1 MKLSAKTCTVGFLQ
15 LRPKDYVVRMSMT
28 AFAGSEGSFADFSYS
43 IEIKTVNH
51 RFLEVQVKL
60 PEGMRSIENI
70 IRQKFQQALYRGKVD
85 IWIGVKRLQTGREV
99 SLNPAIVKRW
109 LLAFSDSDVMQSLG
123 KPDWQTMLNLPGVL
137 VESAVDQ
144 EGLNQAVLE
153 SLDTAIANLL
163 EMREREGEQIKQVLL
178 EQLEQIEKQMQAID
192 TAVPQI
198 ERQRREQLQEKIAAL
213 QIEINQDRFE
223 QEIVFMM
230 NKSDIRE
237 EIDRIRFHIQ
247 EARQSLNEQ
256 SAIGRKMDFLM
267 QEFNREANT
276 LSAKAGD
283 NLLSKAAVDLKV
295 IIEQMREQVQ
305 NLE

>member
-1 MKLSAKTCTVGFLQ
+1 
-15 LRPKDYVVRMSMT
+15 MT

-85 IWIGVKRLQTGREV
+85 IWIGVKRLQAGREV
-99 SLNPAIVKRW
+99 SLNPTIMKRW
-109 LLAFSDSDVMQSLG
+109 LLAFSDSGVMQSLG

-144 EGLNQAVLE
+144 EELNQAILE

-178 EQLEQIEKQMQAID
+178 EQLEQIEQQMQTID
-192 TAVPQI
+192 AAVPQI

-213 QIEINQDRFE
+213 QMEINQDRLE
-223 QEIVFMM
+223 QEIVFML

>member
-1 MKLSAKTCTVGFLQ
+1 MKLPAKTCTVGFLQ

-99 SLNPAIVKRW
+99 SLNPSIMKRW
-109 LLAFSDSDVMQSLG
+109 LLAFSDSGVMQSLG

-144 EGLNQAVLE
+144 EELNQAILE

-178 EQLEQIEKQMQAID
+178 EQLEQIEQQMQTID
-192 TAVPQI
+192 AAVPQI

-213 QIEINQDRFE
+213 QMEINQDRLE
-223 QEIVFMM
+223 QEIVFML

>member
-1 MKLSAKTCTVGFLQ
+1 
-15 LRPKDYVVRMSMT
+15 MT

-85 IWIGVKRLQTGREV
+85 IWIGVKRLQAGREV
-99 SLNPAIVKRW
+99 SLNPSIMKRW
-109 LLAFSDSDVMQSLG
+109 LLAFSDSGVMQSLG

-144 EGLNQAVLE
+144 EELNQAILE

-163 EMREREGEQIKQVLL
+163 EMRQREGEQIKQVLL
-178 EQLEQIEKQMQAID
+178 EQLEQIEQQMQTID
-192 TAVPQI
+192 AAVPQI

-213 QIEINQDRFE
+213 QMEINQDRLE
-223 QEIVFMM
+223 QEIVFML

>member
-1 MKLSAKTCTVGFLQ
+1 
-15 LRPKDYVVRMSMT
+15 MT

-85 IWIGVKRLQTGREV
+85 IWIGVKRLQAGREV
-99 SLNPAIVKRW
+99 SLNPAIMKRW
-109 LLAFSDSDVMQSLG
+109 LLAFSDSGVMQSLG

-144 EGLNQAVLE
+144 EELNQAILE

-178 EQLEQIEKQMQAID
+178 EQLEQIEQQMQTID
-192 TAVPQI
+192 AAVPQI

-213 QIEINQDRFE
+213 QMEINQDRLE
-223 QEIVFMM
+223 QEIVFML

-267 QEFNREANT
+267 KEFNREANT

>member
-1 MKLSAKTCTVGFLQ
+1 
-15 LRPKDYVVRMSMT
+15 MT

-60 PEGMRSIENI
+60 PEGMRNIENI

-85 IWIGVKRLQTGREV
+85 IWIGVKRLQAGREV
-99 SLNPAIVKRW
+99 SLNPAIMKRW
-109 LLAFSDSDVMQSLG
+109 LLAFSDSGVMQSLG

-144 EGLNQAVLE
+144 EELNQAILE

-178 EQLEQIEKQMQAID
+178 EQLEQIEQQMQTID
-192 TAVPQI
+192 AAVPQI

-213 QIEINQDRFE
+213 QMEINQDRLE
-223 QEIVFMM
+223 QEIVFML

>member
-1 MKLSAKTCTVGFLQ
+1 
-15 LRPKDYVVRMSMT
+15 MT

-85 IWIGVKRLQTGREV
+85 IWIGVKRLQAGREV
-99 SLNPAIVKRW
+99 SLNPAIMKRW
-109 LLAFSDSDVMQSLG
+109 LLAFSDSGVMQSLG

-144 EGLNQAVLE
+144 EELNQAILE

-178 EQLEQIEKQMQAID
+178 EQLEQIEQQMQTID
-192 TAVPQI
+192 AAVPQI

-213 QIEINQDRFE
+213 QMEINQDRLE
-223 QEIVFMM
+223 QEIVFML

-276 LSAKAGD
+276 LSAKVGD

>member
-1 MKLSAKTCTVGFLQ
+1 MKLPAKTCTVGFLQ
-15 LRPKDYVVRMSMT
+15 LRPKDDVVRMSMT

-85 IWIGVKRLQTGREV
+85 IWIGVKRLQAGREV
-99 SLNPAIVKRW
+99 SLNPAIMKRW
-109 LLAFSDSDVMQSLG
+109 LLAFSDSGVMQSLG

-213 QIEINQDRFE
+213 QIEINQERLE
-223 QEIVFMM
+223 QEIVFML

-237 EIDRIRFHIQ
+237 EIDRIRFHVQ

-276 LSAKAGD
+276 LSAKASD

>member
-1 MKLSAKTCTVGFLQ
+1 MKLPAKTCTVGFLQ

-85 IWIGVKRLQTGREV
+85 IWIGVKRLQAGREV
-99 SLNPAIVKRW
+99 SLNPAIMKRW
-109 LLAFSDSDVMQSLG
+109 LLAFSDSGVMQSLG

-144 EGLNQAVLE
+144 EELNQAILE

-178 EQLEQIEKQMQAID
+178 EQLEQIEQQMQTID
-192 TAVPQI
+192 AAVPQI

-213 QIEINQDRFE
+213 QMEINQDRLE
-223 QEIVFMM
+223 QEIVFML

>member
-1 MKLSAKTCTVGFLQ
+1 MKLPAKTCTVGFLQ

-85 IWIGVKRLQTGREV
+85 IWIGVKRLQAGREV
-99 SLNPAIVKRW
+99 SLNPAIMKRW
-109 LLAFSDSDVMQSLG
+109 LLAFSDSGVMQSLG

-178 EQLEQIEKQMQAID
+178 EQLEQIEQQMQTID
-192 TAVPQI
+192 AAVPQI

-213 QIEINQDRFE
+213 QMEINQDRLE
-223 QEIVFMM
+223 QEIVFML

>member
-1 MKLSAKTCTVGFLQ
+1 MKLPAKTCTVGFLQ

-85 IWIGVKRLQTGREV
+85 IWIGVKRLQAGREV
-99 SLNPAIVKRW
+99 SLNPSIMKRW
-109 LLAFSDSDVMQSLG
+109 LLAFSDSGVMQSLG

-178 EQLEQIEKQMQAID
+178 EQLEQIEQQMQTID
-192 TAVPQI
+192 AAVPQI

-213 QIEINQDRFE
+213 QMEINQDRLE
-223 QEIVFMM
+223 QEIVFML

>member
-1 MKLSAKTCTVGFLQ
+1 
-15 LRPKDYVVRMSMT
+15 MT

-85 IWIGVKRLQTGREV
+85 IWIGVKRLQAGREV
-99 SLNPAIVKRW
+99 SLNPSIMKRW
-109 LLAFSDSDVMQSLG
+109 LLAFSDSGVMQSLG

-144 EGLNQAVLE
+144 EELNQAILE

-178 EQLEQIEKQMQAID
+178 EQLEQIEQQMQTID
-192 TAVPQI
+192 AAVPQI

-213 QIEINQDRFE
+213 QMEINQDRLE
-223 QEIVFMM
+223 QEIVFML

>member
-1 MKLSAKTCTVGFLQ
+1 MKLPAKTCTVGFLQ

-85 IWIGVKRLQTGREV
+85 IWIGVKRLQAGREV
-99 SLNPAIVKRW
+99 SLNPSIMKRW
-109 LLAFSDSDVMQSLG
+109 LLAFSDSGVMQSLG

-144 EGLNQAVLE
+144 EELNQAILE

-178 EQLEQIEKQMQAID
+178 EQLEQVEQQMQTID
-192 TAVPQI
+192 AAVPQI

-213 QIEINQDRFE
+213 QMEINQDRLE
-223 QEIVFMM
+223 QEIVFML

>member
-1 MKLSAKTCTVGFLQ
+1 
-15 LRPKDYVVRMSMT
+15 MT

-85 IWIGVKRLQTGREV
+85 IWIGVKRLQAGREV
-99 SLNPAIVKRW
+99 SLNPAIMKRW
-109 LLAFSDSDVMQSLG
+109 LLAFSDSGVMQSLG

-213 QIEINQDRFE
+213 QMEINQDRLE
-223 QEIVFMM
+223 QEIVFML

>member
-1 MKLSAKTCTVGFLQ
+1 MKLPAKTCTVGFLQ
-15 LRPKDYVVRMSMT
+15 LRPKDYVVRTSMT

-70 IRQKFQQALYRGKVD
+70 IRQKFQQALYCGKVD
-85 IWIGVKRLQTGREV
+85 IWIGVKRLQAGREV
-99 SLNPAIVKRW
+99 SLNPAIMKRW
-109 LLAFSDSDVMQSLG
+109 LLAFSDSGVMQSLG

-178 EQLEQIEKQMQAID
+178 EQLEQIEQQMQTID
-192 TAVPQI
+192 AAVPQI

-213 QIEINQDRFE
+213 QMEINQDRLE
-223 QEIVFMM
+223 QEIVFML

-247 EARQSLNEQ
+247 EARKSLNEQ

>member
-1 MKLSAKTCTVGFLQ
+1 
-15 LRPKDYVVRMSMT
+15 MT

-60 PEGMRSIENI
+60 PEGMRNIENI

-85 IWIGVKRLQTGREV
+85 IWIGVKRLQAGREV
-99 SLNPAIVKRW
+99 SLNPAIMKRW
-109 LLAFSDSDVMQSLG
+109 LLAFSDSGVMQSLG

-144 EGLNQAVLE
+144 EELNQAILE

-178 EQLEQIEKQMQAID
+178 EQLEQIEQQMQTID
-192 TAVPQI
+192 AAVPQI

-213 QIEINQDRFE
+213 QVEINQDRLE
-223 QEIVFMM
+223 QEIVFML

>member
-1 MKLSAKTCTVGFLQ
+1 
-15 LRPKDYVVRMSMT
+15 MT

-85 IWIGVKRLQTGREV
+85 IWIGVKRLQAGREV
-99 SLNPAIVKRW
+99 SLNPAIMKRW
-109 LLAFSDSDVMQSLG
+109 LLAFSDSGVMQSLG

-144 EGLNQAVLE
+144 EELNQAILE

-178 EQLEQIEKQMQAID
+178 EQLEQIEQQMQTID
-192 TAVPQI
+192 AAVPQI

-213 QIEINQDRFE
+213 QMEINQDRLE
-223 QEIVFMM
+223 QEIVFML

>member
-1 MKLSAKTCTVGFLQ
+1 MKLPAKTCTVGFLQ

-85 IWIGVKRLQTGREV
+85 IWIGVKRLQAGREV
-99 SLNPAIVKRW
+99 SLNPAIMKRW
-109 LLAFSDSDVMQSLG
+109 LLAFSDSGVMQSLG

-178 EQLEQIEKQMQAID
+178 EQLEQIEQQMQTID
-192 TAVPQI
+192 AAVPQI

-213 QIEINQDRFE
+213 QMEINQDRLE
-223 QEIVFMM
+223 QEIVFML

-247 EARQSLNEQ
+247 EARKSLNEQ

>member
-1 MKLSAKTCTVGFLQ
+1 
-15 LRPKDYVVRMSMT
+15 MT

-60 PEGMRSIENI
+60 PEGMRNIENI

-85 IWIGVKRLQTGREV
+85 IWIGVKRLQAGREV
-99 SLNPAIVKRW
+99 SLNPSIMKRW
-109 LLAFSDSDVMQSLG
+109 LLAFSDSGVMQSLG

-144 EGLNQAVLE
+144 EELNQAILE

-178 EQLEQIEKQMQAID
+178 EQLEQIEQQMQTID
-192 TAVPQI
+192 AAVPQI

-213 QIEINQDRFE
+213 QMEINQDRLE
-223 QEIVFMM
+223 QEIVFML

>member
-1 MKLSAKTCTVGFLQ
+1 
-15 LRPKDYVVRMSMT
+15 MT

-99 SLNPAIVKRW
+99 SLNPSIMKRW
-109 LLAFSDSDVMQSLG
+109 LLAFSDSGVMQSLG

-144 EGLNQAVLE
+144 EELNQAILE

-178 EQLEQIEKQMQAID
+178 EQLEQIEQQMQTID
-192 TAVPQI
+192 AAVPQI

-213 QIEINQDRFE
+213 QMEINQDRLE
-223 QEIVFMM
+223 QEIVFML

>member
-1 MKLSAKTCTVGFLQ
+1 MKLPAKTCTVGFLQ

-85 IWIGVKRLQTGREV
+85 IWIGVKRLQAGREV
-99 SLNPAIVKRW
+99 SLNPTIMKRW
-109 LLAFSDSDVMQSLG
+109 LLAFSDSGVMQSLG

-144 EGLNQAVLE
+144 EELNQAILE

-178 EQLEQIEKQMQAID
+178 EQLEQIEQQMQTID
-192 TAVPQI
+192 AAVPQI

-213 QIEINQDRFE
+213 QMEINQDRLE
-223 QEIVFMM
+223 QEIVFML

>member
-1 MKLSAKTCTVGFLQ
+1 
-15 LRPKDYVVRMSMT
+15 MT

-51 RFLEVQVKL
+51 RFFEVQVKL

-85 IWIGVKRLQTGREV
+85 IWIGVKRLQAGREV
-99 SLNPAIVKRW
+99 GLNPAIMKRW
-109 LLAFSDSDVMQSLG
+109 LLAFSDSGVMQSLG

-178 EQLEQIEKQMQAID
+178 EQLEQIEQQMQTID
-192 TAVPQI
+192 AAVPQI
-198 ERQRREQLQEKIAAL
+198 ERQRREQLQEKIATL
-213 QIEINQDRFE
+213 QMEINQDRLE
-223 QEIVFMM
+223 QEIVFML

>member
-1 MKLSAKTCTVGFLQ
+1 
-15 LRPKDYVVRMSMT
+15 MT

-85 IWIGVKRLQTGREV
+85 IWIGVKRLQAGREV
-99 SLNPAIVKRW
+99 SLNPSIMKRW
-109 LLAFSDSDVMQSLG
+109 LLAFSDSGVMQSLG

-144 EGLNQAVLE
+144 EELNQAILE

-178 EQLEQIEKQMQAID
+178 EQLEQIEQQMQTID
-192 TAVPQI
+192 AAVPQI

-213 QIEINQDRFE
+213 QMEINQDRLE
-223 QEIVFMM
+223 QEIVFML

-247 EARQSLNEQ
+247 EARQSLSEQ

>member
-1 MKLSAKTCTVGFLQ
+1 MKLPAKTCTVGFLQ

-60 PEGMRSIENI
+60 PEGMRNIENI

-85 IWIGVKRLQTGREV
+85 IWIGVKRLQAGREV
-99 SLNPAIVKRW
+99 SLNPAIMKRW
-109 LLAFSDSDVMQSLG
+109 LLAFSDSGVMQSLG

-144 EGLNQAVLE
+144 EELNQAILE

-178 EQLEQIEKQMQAID
+178 EQLEQIEQQMQTID
-192 TAVPQI
+192 AAVPQI

-213 QIEINQDRFE
+213 QMEINQDRLE
-223 QEIVFMM
+223 QEIVFML

>member
-1 MKLSAKTCTVGFLQ
+1 MKLPAKTCTVGFLQ

-85 IWIGVKRLQTGREV
+85 IWIGVKRLQAGREV
-99 SLNPAIVKRW
+99 SLNPSIMKRW
-109 LLAFSDSDVMQSLG
+109 LLAFSDSGVMQSLG

-144 EGLNQAVLE
+144 EELNQAILE

-178 EQLEQIEKQMQAID
+178 EQLEQIEQQMQTID
-192 TAVPQI
+192 AAVPQI

-213 QIEINQDRFE
+213 QMEINQDRLE
-223 QEIVFMM
+223 QEIVFML

>member
-1 MKLSAKTCTVGFLQ
+1 
-15 LRPKDYVVRMSMT
+15 MT

-85 IWIGVKRLQTGREV
+85 IWIGVKRLQAGREV
-99 SLNPAIVKRW
+99 SLNPAIMKRW
-109 LLAFSDSDVMQSLG
+109 LLAFSDSGVMQSLG

-178 EQLEQIEKQMQAID
+178 EQLEQIEQQMQTID
-192 TAVPQI
+192 AAVPQI

-213 QIEINQDRFE
+213 QMEINQDRLE
-223 QEIVFMM
+223 QEIVFML

>member
-1 MKLSAKTCTVGFLQ
+1 
-15 LRPKDYVVRMSMT
+15 MT

-85 IWIGVKRLQTGREV
+85 IWIGVKRLQAGREV
-99 SLNPAIVKRW
+99 SLNPSIMKRW
-109 LLAFSDSDVMQSLG
+109 LLAFSDSGVMQSLG

-213 QIEINQDRFE
+213 QMEINQDRLE
-223 QEIVFMM
+223 QEIVFML

>member
-1 MKLSAKTCTVGFLQ
+1 
-15 LRPKDYVVRMSMT
+15 MT

-85 IWIGVKRLQTGREV
+85 IWIGVKRLQAGREV
-99 SLNPAIVKRW
+99 SLNPAIMKRW
-109 LLAFSDSDVMQSLG
+109 LLAFSDSGVMQSLG

-213 QIEINQDRFE
+213 QIEINQERLE
-223 QEIVFMM
+223 QEIVFML

-237 EIDRIRFHIQ
+237 EIDRIRFHVQ

-276 LSAKAGD
+276 LSAKASD

>member
-1 MKLSAKTCTVGFLQ
+1 MKLPAKTCTVGFLQ

-85 IWIGVKRLQTGREV
+85 IWIGVKRLQAGREV
-99 SLNPAIVKRW
+99 SLNPSIMKRW
-109 LLAFSDSDVMQSLG
+109 LLAFSDSGVMQSLG

-144 EGLNQAVLE
+144 EELNQAILE

-163 EMREREGEQIKQVLL
+163 EMRQREGEQIKQVLL
-178 EQLEQIEKQMQAID
+178 EQLEQIEQQMQTID
-192 TAVPQI
+192 AAVPQI

-213 QIEINQDRFE
+213 QMEINQDRLE
-223 QEIVFMM
+223 QEIVFML

>member
-1 MKLSAKTCTVGFLQ
+1 
-15 LRPKDYVVRMSMT
+15 MT

-85 IWIGVKRLQTGREV
+85 IWIGVKRLQAGREV
-99 SLNPAIVKRW
+99 SLNPAIMKRW
-109 LLAFSDSDVMQSLG
+109 LLAFSDSGVMQSLG

-178 EQLEQIEKQMQAID
+178 EQLEQIEQQMQTID
-192 TAVPQI
+192 AAVPQI

-213 QIEINQDRFE
+213 QMEINQDRLE
-223 QEIVFMM
+223 QEIVFML

-247 EARQSLNEQ
+247 EARKSLNEQ

>member
-1 MKLSAKTCTVGFLQ
+1 
-15 LRPKDYVVRMSMT
+15 MT

-85 IWIGVKRLQTGREV
+85 IWIGVKRLQAGREV
-99 SLNPAIVKRW
+99 SLNPAIMKRW
-109 LLAFSDSDVMQSLG
+109 LLAFSDSGVMQSLG

-144 EGLNQAVLE
+144 EELNQAILE

-178 EQLEQIEKQMQAID
+178 EQLEQVEQQMQTID
-192 TAVPQI
+192 AAVPQI

-213 QIEINQDRFE
+213 QMEINQDRLE
-223 QEIVFMM
+223 QEIVFML

>member
-1 MKLSAKTCTVGFLQ
+1 
-15 LRPKDYVVRMSMT
+15 MT

-85 IWIGVKRLQTGREV
+85 IWIGVKRLQAGREV
-99 SLNPAIVKRW
+99 SLNPSIMKRW
-109 LLAFSDSDVMQSLG
+109 LLAFSDSGVMQSLG

-144 EGLNQAVLE
+144 EELNQAILE

-178 EQLEQIEKQMQAID
+178 EQLEQVEQQMQTID
-192 TAVPQI
+192 AAVPQI

-213 QIEINQDRFE
+213 QMEINQDRLE
-223 QEIVFMM
+223 QEIVFML

>member
-1 MKLSAKTCTVGFLQ
+1 
-15 LRPKDYVVRMSMT
+15 MT

-85 IWIGVKRLQTGREV
+85 IWIGVKRLQAGREV
-99 SLNPAIVKRW
+99 SLNPAIMKRW
-109 LLAFSDSDVMQSLG
+109 LLAFSDSGVMQSLG

-192 TAVPQI
+192 AAVPQI

-213 QIEINQDRFE
+213 QMEINQDRLE
-223 QEIVFMM
+223 QEIVFML

>member
-1 MKLSAKTCTVGFLQ
+1 
-15 LRPKDYVVRMSMT
+15 MT

-85 IWIGVKRLQTGREV
+85 IWIGVKRLQAGREV
-99 SLNPAIVKRW
+99 SLNPSIMKRW
-109 LLAFSDSDVMQSLG
+109 LLAFSDSGVMQSLG

-178 EQLEQIEKQMQAID
+178 EQLEQIEQQMQTID
-192 TAVPQI
+192 AAVPQI

-213 QIEINQDRFE
+213 QMEINQDRLE
-223 QEIVFMM
+223 QEIVFML